1 MKQAERVLGDK
12 IASASRDTTMTEF
25 DALIVKEFDSATRR
39 NASLTRLI
47 NIATTVAAL
56 IPLGFALYNLV
67 TNNQTQALTFNL
79 ITLATLIVTKG
90 GLFLLTWALLP
101 AVKAIPV
108 AVTGAII
115 QKKVSEVMD
124 ERKKKDQTPT

>member
-1 MKQAERVLGDK
+1 
-12 IASASRDTTMTEF
+12 MTEF